1 MAKNLCTVLVRHHWL
16 IIIRSRINEYQI
28 LLSERY
34 PHPHT
39 TRVVHQMRTLL
50 MALTNCQTVLEAL
63 TEHRSTMPLLHLYV
77 NCTVSTVYSL
87 QCSLFVHTHNQP
99 QSDSW
104 SIKSTPVFPPT
115 LRYCLFFG
123 FIALGVTLSVL
134 SLRHHQWLDAR
145 ERKREDR
152 SHMTQKHYKRKAIL
166 WEDTAYRPDLHLRE
180 RDDLKFLVPGK
191 YPVNSN

>member
-50 MALTNCQTVLEAL
+50 MALTNCHTVLEAL

-87 QCSLFVHTHNQP
+87 QCSLFVHQP
-99 QSDSW
+99 TTKRQLKYKINSCFPPYFTLLFVLWLHCSW
-104 SIKSTPVFPPT
+104 SHTFCPLPASS
-115 LRYCLFFG
+115 
-123 FIALGVTLSVL
+123 SV
-134 SLRHHQWLDAR
+134 AR
-145 ERKREDR
+145 CQREKER
-152 SHMTQKHYKRKAIL
+152 
-166 WEDTAYRPDLHLRE
+166 
-180 RDDLKFLVPGK
+180 G
-191 YPVNSN
+191 